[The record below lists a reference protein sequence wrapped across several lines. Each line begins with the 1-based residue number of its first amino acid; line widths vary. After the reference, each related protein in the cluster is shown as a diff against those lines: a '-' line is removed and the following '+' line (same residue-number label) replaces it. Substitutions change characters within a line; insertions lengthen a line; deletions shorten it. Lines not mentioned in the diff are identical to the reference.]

1 MIDIEFAEKEFANYA
16 SKYIDGND
24 KIIYKIQHT
33 KRVQDF
39 AKKISE
45 SLNLEEENIKLA
57 ILIALLHDIGRFE
70 QIKRYNSFNDVTTVD
85 HADLG
90 VQILFTNNY
99 IRKYIAT
106 DKYDSVIYKAIKNH
120 NKFEIEEN
128 LNYTELL
135 HSKIIRDADKI
146 DILNEVC
153 KRPFET
159 VCNEADISNQ
169 NLSDKIYEDIMNKNV
184 VNVKEA
190 QTDLDRW
197 ILKIGFIFDINFKY
211 SLNVIRE
218 NKTIFKFIDRIHT
231 DRKDTNEKLQNI
243 RKLIDSY
250 FTD

>member
-33 KRVQDF
+33 KRVKDF

-45 SLNLEEENIKLA
+45 TLNLEEENIKLA

-99 IRKYIAT
+99 IRKYITT

-159 VCNEADISNQ
+159 VCNELDISNQ
-169 NLSDKIYEDIMNKNV
+169 KLSDKIYEDIMNKNV
-184 VNVKEA
+184 VNVKDT

-197 ILKIGFIFDINFKY
+197 IMKIGFIFDINFKY
-211 SLNVIRE
+211 SLRIIKE
-218 NKTIFKFIDRIHT
+218 NQTVFKFIDRINT
-231 DRKDTNEKLQNI
+231 DNKDTNMKLENI